1 MGLHNM
7 FGQDYINLV
16 KQIFGANLLLYVPI
30 FPEYKSGSDFLDVSG
45 NGWNATSSGVDLDV
59 ASITTLDGR
68 PTVYTN
74 DTTTSQKNLGINA
87 AGFRAAFDWNTVTVL
102 LHARISSAAI
112 YTDGIQHVLCR
123 LMYDA
128 TNRLLIHKTTVNNQY
143 QFGLV
148 LGGTSDVVNLGS
160 ISNTG
165 FFTLACTIDL
175 SGDTMTGYYNG
186 NSVGTGTSLGT
197 PAVTTLGTQ
206 STIFSNFGSS
216 TVGWDGAICHFA
228 VAKMVAT
235 PAQIKALSLGV

>member
-45 NGWNATSSGVDLDV
+45 NGWTATSSGVDLDD

-74 DTTTSQKNLGINA
+74 NTTASKTLSISNT
-87 AGFRAAFDWNTVTVL
+87 GFQAAFNWSTVTAIC
-102 LHARISSAAI
+102 HARVSSAAI
-112 YTDGIQHVLCR
+112 YTDGLPHHMCR
-123 LMYDA
+123 LAYDA
-128 TNRLLIHKTTVNNQY
+128 SNRIFIQKTPTNNRYQY
-143 QFGLV
+143 NLN
-148 LGGTSDVVNLGS
+148 LGGTTKSINLNS

-165 FFTLACTIDL
+165 FFTMAFTIDL
-175 SGDTMTGYYNG
+175 SGDSFIGYYNG
-186 NSVGTGTSLGT
+186 NNIGSASGLGT
-197 PAVTTLGTQ
+197 PAVTGLGVG
-206 STIFSNFGSS
+206 STIFSNFSAS
-216 TVGWDGAICHFA
+216 TSGWDGAICHFA